1 MDVED
6 TTDKTDDDTK
16 TEMELSDPSKDR
28 VKRKISY
35 GRGRGRGRR
44 KYALVRKLQDSAA
57 TSDTDNSGSPLP
69 PKRKPKNRYVSRYV
83 LFFNFSTT
91 LTDNSTKTVY

>member
-1 MDVED
+1 MDVEE
-6 TTDKTDDDTK
+6 TTDKTDDDIK
-16 TEMELSDPSKDR
+16 TEMELSDPPKDR

-57 TSDTDNSGSPLP
+57 SDTDNSGSPLP
-69 PKRKPKNRYVSRYV
+69 PKRKPKNRYVSRC
-83 LFFNFSTT
+83 FIF
-91 LTDNSTKTVY
+91 